1 MADSSSRRNSALWA
15 GCALTPLAVLSNG
28 LYFLRPPA
36 QAAIPWLSLGLSVVA
51 LLFLII
57 GLRQAYASPPV
68 YRGKVAGSIFATISI
83 LLLAVT
89 VFGFFKARNLP
100 SAGNAPLIGQKVPD
114 FTLPD
119 TNNNPVTLA
128 QLLSGAEPVPSPTRP
143 KAVLLVFYRGYW

>member
-1 MADSSSRRNSALWA
+1 MSDSSNRRNSALWA
-15 GCALTPLAVLSNG
+15 GCVLTLVAVLSNG

-36 QAAIPWLSLGLSVVA
+36 QAAIPWLNLGLAGAA

-57 GLRQAYASPPV
+57 GLRRAHASPPV

-89 VFGFFKARNLP
+89 VFGFFKARSLP
-100 SAGNAPLIGQKVPD
+100 SAGDAPLVGQKVPD

-119 TNNNPVTLA
+119 TNNNRVTLA
-128 QLLSGAEPVPSPTRP
+128 QLLSGAEPASSPAHP
-143 KAVLLVFYRGYW
+143 KAVLLIFYRGYW